1 MTARL
6 LVTIGLLSS
15 VGCLPRRDLQ
25 PFIAVAGH
33 YSILEAAVG
42 PTPAPPKPD
51 TKCQACGGKGK
62 VGDGRIFTVCQACGG
77 DGIAKDKCETGKCK
91 TTPR

>member
-1 MTARL
+1 MKTRL

-25 PFIAVAGH
+25 PFIAVAGN
-33 YSILEAAVG
+33 YSIWEAAVG

-51 TKCQACGGKGK
+51 GKCKACGGTGRL
-62 VGDGRIFTVCQACGG
+62 GDGTVWTVCQACGG
-77 DGIAKDKCETGKCK
+77 DGVAKSQCETGKCK